1 MNLRSR
7 LGTKDFYKMM
17 LGIAVPMMIQNGL
30 TNFVNL
36 LDNLMIGRV
45 GTNAISGIAIANQ
58 LVFIFF
64 LLMFGATSGV
74 GIFSAQFYGKGDVK
88 GLRDTF
94 RFKLIMNTVIAC
106 ISIVVFAVLAP
117 TLVSLFLEGEG
128 SAEDAAETLAVGV
141 SYLKIQLVSLVPI
154 GVSYAYAGTLRDTGH
169 TKVPML
175 ASIAAIFVN
184 LIGNAVLIY
193 GLFGLPAL
201 GADGASIATVISRFV
216 EMGVLIIYTG
226 THGSFHKFIIGAFAD
241 FRVPLYLCRKFVLKS
256 LPLMAN
262 ETLWALG
269 MAVLNQ
275 SYSYRSLSAVA
286 AVSIETT
293 IFNVMSV
300 AFIAMGEAGGIVVG
314 QILGSGD
321 VDKAKDHAIKMRDF
335 TVFCA
340 VVFGVF
346 MLIISPFFP
355 RFYNVTDEVRS
366 LASTLI
372 FITGLIMP
380 VIAFTHASYFIIRA
394 GGNTLITFIF
404 DCGYTWFIVVPLAWI
419 LSRKTGVSVPV
430 MMFTVQWAEIIKCIM
445 GEVMVRSGI
454 WAKNIVK

>member
-184 LIGNAVLIY
+184 LIGNALLIY

-340 VVFGVF
+340 VMFGVF

>member
-300 AFIAMGEAGGIVVG
+300 AFVAMGEAGGIVVG

-340 VVFGVF
+340 VMFGVF

>member
-201 GADGASIATVISRFV
+201 GADGASIATVISRLV

-300 AFIAMGEAGGIVVG
+300 AFVAMGEAGGIVVG

-340 VVFGVF
+340 VMFGVF

>member
-340 VVFGVF
+340 VMFGVF

>member
-1 MNLRSR
+1 MNLKSR
-7 LGTKDFYKMM
+7 LGTRDFYKMM

-30 TNFVNL
+30 TNFVSL
-36 LDNLMIGRV
+36 LDNLMV
-45 GTNAISGIAIANQ
+45 GSLGANAISGIAIANQ

-94 RFKLIMNTVIAC
+94 RFKLIMNTVLAC
-106 ISIVVFAVLAP
+106 ISIGIFYLLAP
-117 TLVSLFLEGEG
+117 ALVSLFLKGEG
-128 SAEDAAETLAVGV
+128 SPEDAAETLAVGV
-141 SYLKIQLVSLVPI
+141 SYLKIQLISLVPI

-175 ASIAAIFVN
+175 ASFAAIFVN
-184 LIGNAVLIY
+184 LIGNALLIY

-226 THGSFHKFIIGAFAD
+226 THGKFHKFIVGAFDD
-241 FRVPLYLCRKFVLKS
+241 FRVPLDLCGKFVLKS

-293 IFNVMSV
+293 IFNVMNV

-314 QILGSGD
+314 QMLGSGD
-321 VDKAKDHAIKMRDF
+321 VEKAKDHAIKMRDF

-340 VVFGVF
+340 AVFGVL

-355 RFYNVTDEVRS
+355 LFYDVTDEVRN
-366 LASTLI
+366 LAATLI

-394 GGNTLITFIF
+394 GGNTFITFIF
-404 DCGYTWFIVVPLAWI
+404 DCGYTWLIVVPLAWV
-419 LSRKTGVSVPV
+419 LSRKTDFSVPV
-430 MMFTVQWAEIIKCIM
+430 MMFIIQWAELIKCIM
-445 GEVMVRSGI
+445 GEMMVRSGI
-454 WAKNIVK
+454 WARNIVK